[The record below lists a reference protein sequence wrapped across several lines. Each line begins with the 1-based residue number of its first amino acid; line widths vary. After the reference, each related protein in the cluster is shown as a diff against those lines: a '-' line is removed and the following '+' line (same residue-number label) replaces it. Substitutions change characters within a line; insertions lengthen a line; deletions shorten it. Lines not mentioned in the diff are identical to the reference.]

1 MNTESIQ
8 PTQRPLGRALTE
20 HRKRGLPR
28 RRIGRL
34 GRIGMRFRVLGELLR
49 SFVRNGRYWLAPM
62 VVVFVLAG
70 LLLGL
75 VQVLEYVAPFVY
87 TMF

>member
-1 MNTESIQ
+1 MST
-8 PTQRPLGRALTE
+8 PLR
-20 HRKRGLPR
+20 
-28 RRIGRL
+28 RL
-34 GRIGMRFRVLGELLR
+34 GRLERIVMRLSVVAELCR
-49 SFVRNGRYWLAPM
+49 SFVRSGRFWLVPM

-70 LLLGL
+70 LLLGV

>member
-1 MNTESIQ
+1 MS
-8 PTQRPLGRALTE
+8 RPRSRLARWSMRLSVLAELCSTFIRSGR
-20 HRKRGLPR
+20 
-28 RRIGRL
+28 
-34 GRIGMRFRVLGELLR
+34 F
-49 SFVRNGRYWLAPM
+49 WLVPM

-70 LLLGL
+70 LLLGV